1 MIDMLTFII
10 GTGIIIVFIWLIVN
24 RVNQNDK
31 EKFDKRKN

>member
-1 MIDMLTFII
+1 MLTFII